1 MGALIHIENMKKIYN
16 PGENEVRALDGIDLD
31 IEKGDLVAI
40 VGHSGSGKSTLMNML
55 GCLDTPTSGKYVL
68 DGQDVAFASVLN
80 SLSGM
85 TSGGY
90 ATGITPEGE
99 PEITFRFF
107 RDRDSFSQVTLSFYA
122 YNSTSCL
129 VTLDGVSTVTV
140 KRETA
145 AELVSSVKNI
155 LK

>member
-1 MGALIHIENMKKIYN
+1 M
-16 PGENEVRALDGIDLD
+16 
-31 IEKGDLVAI
+31 
-40 VGHSGSGKSTLMNML
+40 
-55 GCLDTPTSGKYVL
+55 
-68 DGQDVAFASVLN
+68 AFASVLN
-80 SLSGM
+80 SLSDM
-85 TSGGY
+85 ASNGY

-107 RDRDSFSQVTLSFYA
+107 SDRDSFSQVTLSFYA
-122 YNSTSCL
+122 YNSASCL

>member
-1 MGALIHIENMKKIYN
+1 M
-16 PGENEVRALDGIDLD
+16 
-31 IEKGDLVAI
+31 
-40 VGHSGSGKSTLMNML
+40 
-55 GCLDTPTSGKYVL
+55 
-68 DGQDVAFASVLN
+68 VLN
-80 SLSGM
+80 QANTVM
-85 TSGGY
+85 TQR
-90 ATGITPEGE
+90 IRKIQE

-107 RDRDSFSQVTLSFYA
+107 RDRDSFSQVTLCFYA